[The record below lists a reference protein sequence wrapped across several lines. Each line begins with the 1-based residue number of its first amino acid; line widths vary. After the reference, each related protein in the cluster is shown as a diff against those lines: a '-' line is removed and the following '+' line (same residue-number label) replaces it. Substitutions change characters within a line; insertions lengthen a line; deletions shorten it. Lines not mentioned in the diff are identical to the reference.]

1 MESVIG
7 SEKQPYLFR
16 VCAVKKGA
24 LLLPEGAPSLRWQ
37 AAPRSWE
44 PLFLRPRAG
53 WEAGFTSRS
62 SIAKFFEKG
71 LVISVNESQLGLFY
85 GLSFLCVAIAFA
97 FAAYLYLWVKKQ
109 KTENAKIQEVSL
121 LIKQGANT
129 FMRREYLVLAKFA
142 VVAAVV
148 ILVLL
153 PSPIWTGNIV
163 DNISMAIAY
172 LCGTALSAIAGKIG
186 ILVATLS
193 NGRTAEA
200 AQKGIKPAF
209 LIGFRGGAV
218 MGLLVVGCSLLGVAA
233 VLLVTGDS
241 SILLGFSFGASSLAL
256 FAKAG
261 GGIFTKTADVSA
273 DLTGKVELGIPE
285 DDPRNP
291 AVIADNVGDNVGDVA
306 GMGADLFDSNVAA
319 MASAL
324 VLAQSL
330 SGGDFNNV
338 SMVFCYAILGLF
350 ASIIGIATAR
360 VGKKGD
366 PTTALN
372 SSTYVTTA
380 IYLVL
385 TAGAT
390 ALFPGFSW
398 RIWGAAAV
406 GLLVGVIIGITTDYF
421 TDDSKSPVKKVA
433 KASSSGPAFTVLSGI
448 SYGFISAL
456 PAMVGIAI
464 SALIAYKLCEPMGE
478 GYAIFGISMAAVGM
492 LSIVGMIISNDA
504 YGPIVDN
511 ARGLAEMG
519 GLGEE
524 TIRTADELDSAGNT
538 VKAVTKG
545 FSISAAGLT
554 VISLL
559 GAFMS
564 EANDALAAAGRE
576 LITGFDIMS
585 PTVFFGV
592 LVGAVVPAVFSAML
606 ILGVDKNAQRMVAEI
621 HRQFNSIKGLREGK
635 PGVKPEYDKCIDI
648 ATSGSLR
655 ELIPAGLMSIIAT
668 VVVGF
673 IGGPSAIGGFLL
685 GNIVS
690 GLLLALFMSNAGGLW
705 DNCKKYIEAGAE
717 GGKGSDSHKAAVIGD
732 TVGDPFKDTAGPSI
746 NTQITVVS
754 LVSSLLSSVF
764 VMFSFFS

>member
-1 MESVIG
+1 M
-7 SEKQPYLFR
+7 
-16 VCAVKKGA
+16 
-24 LLLPEGAPSLRWQ
+24 
-37 AAPRSWE
+37 
-44 PLFLRPRAG
+44 
-53 WEAGFTSRS
+53 
-62 SIAKFFEKG
+62 
-71 LVISVNESQLGLFY
+71 ESQLSLFY
-85 GLSFLCVAIAFA
+85 GLSFLTVAVAFA

-109 KTENAKIQEVSL
+109 RTGNARIQEVSA
-121 LIKQGANT
+121 LIREGANT
-129 FMRREYLVLAKFA
+129 FMRREYKILAKFA
-142 VVAAVV
+142 LVAALV

-153 PSPIWTGNIV
+153 PSPIWQGNPLENV
-163 DNISMAIAY
+163 AMAVAYIA
-172 LCGTALSAIAGKIG
+172 GTVLSAIAGKIG

-193 NGRTAEA
+193 NARTAEG

-218 MGLLVVGCSLLGVAA
+218 MGLLVVGFSLLGVAV
-233 VLLVTGDS
+233 VLMLTGDS
-241 SILLGFSFGASSLAL
+241 GILLGFSFGASSLAL

-261 GGIFTKTADVSA
+261 GGIFTKTADISA

-324 VLAQSL
+324 VIAQSL
-330 SGGDFNNV
+330 SGGAFANV
-338 SMVFCYAILGLF
+338 SMVFCYAILGLL
-350 ASIIGIATAR
+350 ASVIGIATAR
-360 VGKKGD
+360 IGKNGN
-366 PTTALN
+366 PTRALN
-372 SSTYVTTA
+372 SSTYVTTGIFLA
-380 IYLVL
+380 L
-385 TAGAT
+385 TAAAT
-390 ALFPGFSW
+390 AIFEGFSW
-398 RIWGAAAV
+398 RIWGASAV

-421 TDDSKSPVKKVA
+421 TDDSKPIVRRVA
-433 KASSSGPAFTVLSGI
+433 HASGSGPAFTVLSGI

-456 PAMVGIAI
+456 PAMVGIAV
-464 SALIAYKLCEPMGE
+464 SALVAYKLCEPMGE
-478 GYAIFGISMAAVGM
+478 GYAVFGISMAAVGM

-545 FSISAAGLT
+545 FSIAAAGLT

-559 GAFMS
+559 GAFMA
-564 EANDALAAAGRE
+564 EVNGALEAAGRA

-592 LVGAVVPAVFSAML
+592 LIGAAVPAVFSAML
-606 ILGVDKNAQRMVAEI
+606 ILGVDKNAQRMVQEI
-621 HRQFNSIKGLREGK
+621 HRQFDSIPGLREGK
-635 PGVKPEYDKCIDI
+635 KGVKPEYGKCIDI
-648 ATSGSLR
+648 ATSGALR
-655 ELIPAGLMSIIAT
+655 ELIPAGLMSIAATIA
-668 VVVGF
+668 VGF
-673 IGGPSAIGGFLL
+673 IGGPLAIGGFLL

-690 GLLLALFMSNAGGLW
+690 GLLIALFMSNSGGLW
-705 DNCKKYIEAGAE
+705 DNAKKYIESGAE
-717 GGKGSDSHKAAVIGD
+717 GGKGSKAHKAAVIGD

-754 LVSSLLSSVF
+754 LVSSLMSSLFVWFSVF
-764 VMFSFFS
+764 H

>member
-1 MESVIG
+1 MEN
-7 SEKQPYLFR
+7 Q
-16 VCAVKKGA
+16 
-24 LLLPEGAPSLRWQ
+24 LP
-37 AAPRSWE
+37 
-44 PLFLRPRAG
+44 
-53 WEAGFTSRS
+53 
-62 SIAKFFEKG
+62 
-71 LVISVNESQLGLFY
+71 LFY
-85 GLSFLCVAIAFA
+85 GLSFLTAVLAFA

-109 KTENAKIQEVSL
+109 RTENAKIIEVSA
-121 LIKQGANT
+121 LIKEGANT
-129 FMRREYLVLAKFA
+129 FMRREYKILAIFAA
-142 VVAAVV
+142 VVAVL
-148 ILVLL
+148 ILLFL
-153 PSPIWTGNIV
+153 PSPIWMGNAV
-163 DNISMAIAY
+163 ENVEMAIAY
-172 LCGTALSAIAGKIG
+172 LAGTALSAVAGKIG

-193 NGRTAEA
+193 NSRAAEG

-218 MGLLVVGCSLLGVAA
+218 MGLLVVGCSLFGVAA
-233 VLLVTGDS
+233 VLMIAGDS

-324 VLAQSL
+324 VIAQSL
-330 SGGDFNNV
+330 SGGEFANV
-338 SMVFCYAILGLF
+338 SMVFCYAILGLLS
-350 ASIIGIATAR
+350 SIIGIATAR
-360 VGKKGD
+360 IGKKGN
-366 PTTALN
+366 PTRALN

-380 IYLVL
+380 VFLVL
-385 TAGAT
+385 TALAT
-390 ALFPGFSW
+390 LIFDGFSW
-398 RIWGAAAV
+398 RIWGAAAT

-421 TDDSKSPVKKVA
+421 TDDSKPIVRRVA
-433 KASSSGPAFTVLSGI
+433 HASGSGPAFTVLSGV

-456 PAMVGIAI
+456 PAMVGIAV
-464 SALIAYKLCEPMGE
+464 SALVAYKLCEPMGS

-519 GLGEE
+519 GLGEK
-524 TIRTADELDSAGNT
+524 TIRVADELDSAGNT

-545 FSISAAGLT
+545 FSIAAAGLT

-564 EANDALAAAGRE
+564 EVNTALEAAGKP

-585 PTVFFGV
+585 PTVFFGI
-592 LVGAVVPAVFSAML
+592 LIGAAIPAVFSAML
-606 ILGVDKNAQRMVAEI
+606 TLGVDRNAQRMVAEI
-621 HRQFNSIKGLREGK
+621 HRQFKTIVGLREGK
-635 PGVKPEYDKCIDI
+635 EGVKPEYDKCIDI
-648 ATSGSLR
+648 ATTGSLR

-668 VVVGF
+668 LVVGF
-673 IGGPSAIGGFLL
+673 IGGPLAIGGFLL

-705 DNCKKYIEAGAE
+705 DNSKKYVEAGNE
-717 GGKGSDSHKAAVIGD
+717 GGKGSEAHKASVIGD

-754 LVSSLLSSVF
+754 LVSSLLSAAF
-764 VMFSFFS
+764 VAFSIFG

>member
-1 MESVIG
+1 ME
-7 SEKQPYLFR
+7 P
-16 VCAVKKGA
+16 
-24 LLLPEGAPSLRWQ
+24 
-37 AAPRSWE
+37 
-44 PLFLRPRAG
+44 
-53 WEAGFTSRS
+53 
-62 SIAKFFEKG
+62 
-71 LVISVNESQLGLFY
+71 QLSLFY
-85 GLSFLCVAIAFA
+85 GLSILTAVIAFA
-97 FAAYLYLWVKKQ
+97 FAVYLYMWVKRQ
-109 KTENAKIQEVSL
+109 PQENKTIEEVASL
-121 LIKQGANT
+121 IRDGANT
-129 FMRREYLVLAKFA
+129 FMTREYKVLAAFA
-142 VVAAVV
+142 GVVA
-148 ILVLL
+148 VLIFLFL
-153 PSPIWTGNIV
+153 PSPVWQGGV
-163 DNISMAIAY
+163 MDNLSMALAFIA
-172 LCGTALSAIAGKIG
+172 GAVFSAIAGKIG
-186 ILVATLS
+186 VMVASLS
-193 NGRTAEA
+193 NGRSAEA

-218 MGLLVVGCSLLGVAA
+218 MGLLVVGCSLLGVAT
-233 VLLVTGDS
+233 VLMIVGDA

-324 VLAQSL
+324 VIAQGL
-330 SGGDFNNV
+330 TGGFNNV
-338 SMVFCYAILGLF
+338 SMVFCYALLGLL
-350 ASIIGIATAR
+350 ASILGIATAR
-360 VGKKGD
+360 IGKNGS
-366 PTTALN
+366 PTSALN
-372 SSTYVTTA
+372 SSTYVTTG
-380 IYLVL
+380 IFMVL
-385 TAGAT
+385 TALAT
-390 ALFPGFSW
+390 LIFEGFSW
-398 RIWGAAAV
+398 RIWGASTT

-421 TDDSKSPVKKVA
+421 TDDTKPIVHKVA
-433 KASSSGPAFTVLSGI
+433 HASQSGPAFTVLSGI

-456 PAMVGIAI
+456 PAMVGIAV
-464 SALIAYKLCEPMGE
+464 SALVAYKLCAPMGD

-524 TIRTADELDSAGNT
+524 TIRIADELDSAGNT

-545 FSISAAGLT
+545 FSIGAAGLT

-564 EANDALAAAGRE
+564 EVNVALAASGQPP
-576 LITGFDIMS
+576 ITGFDLMD
-585 PTVFFGV
+585 PNVFFGIMI
-592 LVGAVVPAVFSAML
+592 GAAIPAVFSAML

-621 HRQFNSIKGLREGK
+621 HRQFNTIEGLREGV

-648 ATSGSLR
+648 AATGALK
-655 ELIPAGLMSIIAT
+655 ELIPAGLMTIIAT
-668 VVVGF
+668 VIVGF
-673 IGGPSAIGGFLL
+673 IGGPRAVGGFLL

-705 DNCKKYIEAGAE
+705 DNSKKFVEAGNE
-717 GGKGSDSHKAAVIGD
+717 GGKGSDAHKAAVIGD

-754 LVSSLLSSVF
+754 LVASLLSSLF
-764 VMFSFFS
+764 VSFSLFV

>member
-1 MESVIG
+1 MD
-7 SEKQPYLFR
+7 
-16 VCAVKKGA
+16 
-24 LLLPEGAPSLRWQ
+24 LLQTL
-37 AAPRSWE
+37 
-44 PLFLRPRAG
+44 
-53 WEAGFTSRS
+53 
-62 SIAKFFEKG
+62 
-71 LVISVNESQLGLFY
+71 Y
-85 GLSFLCVAIAFA
+85 GLSFLTAAIAFA

-109 KTENAKIQEVSL
+109 KVENAKITEVSL

-129 FMRREYLVLAKFA
+129 FMRREYKILAIFA
-142 VVAAVV
+142 GVAAV
-148 ILVLL
+148 IIFLLL
-153 PSPIWTGNIV
+153 PSPIWKGNWTQNV
-163 DNISMAIAY
+163 SMVIAY
-172 LCGTALSAIAGKIG
+172 LAGTVLSAIAGKIG

-200 AQKGIKPAF
+200 AQHGIKPAF
-209 LIGFRGGAV
+209 LVGFRGGAV

-233 VLLVTGDS
+233 VLWITGDS

-273 DLTGKVELGIPE
+273 DLTGKVELGIAE

-324 VLAQSL
+324 VIAESL
-330 SGGDFNNV
+330 TLSDGTYATIA
-338 SMVFCYAILGLF
+338 MVICYAILGLL
-350 ASIIGIATAR
+350 SSVLGIATAR
-360 VGKKGD
+360 VGEHST
-366 PTTALN
+366 PTKALN

-380 IYLVL
+380 IFLIL
-385 TAGAT
+385 TAAAT
-390 ALFPGFSW
+390 AVVDGFSW
-398 RIWGAAAV
+398 RIWGASAV

-421 TDDSKSPVKKVA
+421 TDDTKPIVKKVA
-433 KASSSGPAFTVLSGI
+433 HASATGPAFTILSGV

-456 PAMVGIAI
+456 PAMVGIAVA
-464 SALIAYKLCEPMGE
+464 ALISYNLCAPMGD

-519 GLGEE
+519 GLGDE
-524 TIRTADELDSAGNT
+524 TIAIADELDSAGNT

-545 FSISAAGLT
+545 FSIAAAGLT

-564 EANDALAAAGRE
+564 EANVALADAGRE
-576 LITGFDIMS
+576 LISGFDIMN
-585 PTVFFGV
+585 PVVFFGV
-592 LVGAVVPAVFSAML
+592 LVGAVIPAVFSAML
-606 ILGVDKNAQRMVAEI
+606 ILGVDRNAQRMVAEI
-621 HRQFNSIKGLREGK
+621 HRQFNSIPGLKEGRD
-635 PGVKPEYDKCIDI
+635 GVKPEYDRCIDI
-648 ATSGSLR
+648 ATTGALR
-655 ELIPAGLMSIIAT
+655 ELIPAGMVTIIAT
-668 VVVGF
+668 VLVGF
-673 IGGPSAIGGFLL
+673 IGGPLAIGGFLL

-690 GLLLALFMSNAGGLW
+690 GLLLSLFMSNAGGLW
-705 DNCKKYIEAGAE
+705 DNSKKYVESGHE
-717 GGKGSDSHKAAVIGD
+717 GGKGSEAHKAAVIGD

-754 LVSSLLSSVF
+754 LVASLLSSLF
-764 VMFSFFS
+764 VAFSFFG